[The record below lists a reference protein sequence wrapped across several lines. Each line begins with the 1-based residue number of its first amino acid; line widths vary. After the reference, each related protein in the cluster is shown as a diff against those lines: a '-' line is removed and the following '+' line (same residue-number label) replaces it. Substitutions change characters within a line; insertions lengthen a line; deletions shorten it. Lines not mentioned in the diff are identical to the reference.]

1 MSYASSERATAPSTV
16 AVQTPAEEFDAAF
29 RAEHRRR
36 LRNAAL
42 WRLALNVA
50 GIVLFVVIW
59 ELIPR
64 YSSWI
69 NEVLFPPPSQVFE
82 SFVPLLLSG
91 EIAENIRVSLLR
103 AASGFSVALVLGIA
117 VGVFTARLSWLQYLF
132 EPLLH
137 AFRSIPAIAL
147 IPLCILWFGIGE
159 ISKTALIAW
168 GAFFPLWITTFIGVR
183 DVNSIYLRSAACL
196 GANRVT
202 TLFLVIL
209 PAALPFILTGI
220 RQALSVSLVV
230 LVAAEMSGAS
240 SGIAHMMSEGHQL
253 FRVDIMFI
261 GLAVLGAF
269 GFLVDRAFVA
279 VARRLFPW
287 YQITS

>member
-1 MSYASSERATAPSTV
+1 MSLASSEQSLIPAEKQATADFE
-16 AVQTPAEEFDAAF
+16 QTFKADY
-29 RAEHRRR
+29 RRR
-36 LRNAAL
+36 HRNAAL
-42 WRLALNVA
+42 WRVALNVL
-50 GIVLFVVIW
+50 GIVLFIIVW
-59 ELIPR
+59 ELTPR

-69 NEVLFPPPSQVFE
+69 NEVLFPPPSQVFRT
-82 SFVPLLLSG
+82 FVPMFLSG
-91 EIAENIRVSLLR
+91 EILENIRVSLVR
-103 AASGFSVALVLGIA
+103 AASGFAVALVLGIA
-117 VGVFTARLSWLQYLF
+117 AGVITARVKALQYLA

-137 AFRSIPAIAL
+137 GFRSIPAIAL

-159 ISKTALIAW
+159 VSKIALIAW

-183 DVNSIYLRSAACL
+183 DVNPIYLRSAACL
-196 GANRVT
+196 GAGRVT
-202 TLFLVIL
+202 TLFLVVL

-220 RQALSVSLVV
+220 RQALSISLVV

-261 GLAVLGAF
+261 GLVVLGTF
-269 GFLVDRAFVA
+269 GFIVDRLFVA

>member
-1 MSYASSERATAPSTV
+1 MSLASSDARIEPGTDTRP
-16 AVQTPAEEFDAAF
+16 PAGSFEEAF

-36 LRNAAL
+36 RRHAAMWRLVLNAA
-42 WRLALNVA
+42 
-50 GIVLFVVIW
+50 GIALFVIAW

-82 SFVPLLLSG
+82 AFVPLLLSG
-91 EIAENIRVSLLR
+91 EIVKNIRVSLLR
-103 AASGFSVALVLGIA
+103 AASGFGVALVLGIGA
-117 VGVFTARLSWLQYLF
+117 GVMTARLSWLQYLF

-137 AFRSIPAIAL
+137 GFRSIPAIAL

-159 ISKTALIAW
+159 TSKTALIAW

-183 DVNSIYLRSAACL
+183 DVNPIYLRSAACL
-196 GANRVT
+196 GAGRLT
-202 TLFLVIL
+202 TLFLVVL
-209 PAALPFILTGI
+209 PAALPFILAGI

-269 GFLVDRAFVA
+269 GFLVDRTFVA

>member
-1 MSYASSERATAPSTV
+1 MSLVSSETTDHRASRSAP
-16 AVQTPAEEFDAAF
+16 APADSFEATF
-29 RAEHRRR
+29 RAAHRRR
-36 LRNAAL
+36 LRRAAG
-42 WRLALNVA
+42 WRIALNIA
-50 GIVLFVVIW
+50 GLVLFVIAW

-64 YSSWI
+64 YSTWI
-69 NEVLFPPPSQVFE
+69 NEVLFPPPSQVFAT
-82 SFVPLLLSG
+82 FVPLLLSG
-91 EIAENIRVSLLR
+91 QILDDIRVSLVR
-103 AASGFSVALVLGIA
+103 AASGFGVALGLGIGA
-117 VGVFTARLSWLQYLF
+117 GVLTARLAWLQYLL

-137 AFRSIPAIAL
+137 GFRSIPAIAL

-159 ISKTALIAW
+159 VSKTALIAW

-183 DVNSIYLRSAACL
+183 DVNPIYLRSAACL
-196 GANRVT
+196 GAGRLT
-202 TLFLVIL
+202 TLFLVVL

-261 GLAVLGAF
+261 GLAVLGAV

-279 VARRLFPW
+279 IARRLFPW